1 MQAIL
6 DRFEQIAELLN
17 EGQLD
22 AAESA
27 MRIHDRA
34 VRAAF
39 MSAVPPDPAMA
50 QRLLQRQQT
59 LLQSLSEA
67 RHALQQQLGTL
78 RRDHA
83 ATRSYL
89 DDARA

>member
-6 DRFEQIAELLN
+6 ERFEHIAELLN

-27 MRIHDRA
+27 MRVHDRA

-39 MSAVPPDPAMA
+39 MSATPPDPTLT
-50 QRLLQRQQT
+50 QRLLQRQQM
-59 LLQSLSEA
+59 LLQQLSEA
-67 RHALQQQLGTL
+67 RSALQQQLGTL

>member
-39 MSAVPPDPAMA
+39 MSAVPPDPAMT

-67 RHALQQQLGTL
+67 RQALQQQLGTL

-89 DDARA
+89 DDARV

>member
-6 DRFEQIAELLN
+6 DRFEKITELLN

-27 MRIHDRA
+27 LRIHDRA

-50 QRLLQRQQT
+50 QRLLLRQQI
-59 LLQSLSEA
+59 LLHQLSEA
-67 RHALQQQLGTL
+67 RHALQQQLGT
-78 RRDHA
+78 
-83 ATRSYL
+83 
-89 DDARA
+89 